1 MILSD
6 QRRLLLRSIFMVL
19 AAYLFI
25 ISIINFYRYASS
37 PTDENLFSNTQS
49 TAYVIKSFPGQL
61 GRPLPT
67 LKARQ
72 EIAIDSVLVGDLVL
86 NAARKKLRSRVDAQ
100 RILRVIP
107 SDSTFDLEIFRP
119 TNNRTV
125 IYRVQKSA
133 MPDSFLR
140 ELPPVVNVTDV
151 YKDGASDRAGMKV
164 GDLIFRINGKNFKNA
179 AEADF
184 ILRSGQTGK
193 TIAYEVIRNNRSVTL
208 QVQLA
213 QFGVPVAQLIFFL
226 SGLVFFG
233 VGTFLTM
240 KQPEVKAIRLI
251 GLAMQFIGFYMMVAF
266 YRRQLEPGAFF
277 VIRDLTMLVTLFLG
291 LAIWFHSSY
300 YFPKVRPELLQRRW
314 MQYVPYGFAAIFM
327 AIALYAGPPQNNPL
341 SALVLVGMLLL
352 STIYAAIISFIF
364 RKQRTPEHKKLSR
377 IIQWTGIS
385 VGVTITVMVFIFG
398 NNQRAGFIGIPFILI
413 PLSYLYTIG
422 RYRLFDMN
430 LRIGRNIQYTVASTV
445 WVAFLLIVSVRIL
458 LSLASL
464 HFDLPNVRFSV
475 TSVEVLDT
483 PSSPEQHDLQERG
496 IMMLFALVIGLTAWK
511 AGQAGQRFIDK
522 QFDRAAYDYRRAASE
537 LAEVMATKLS
547 MGDLARGI
555 VQKLSEIMHLRKVGV
570 LFFRNQKDCCC
581 QEADGFDGQ
590 EWKEFCMDI
599 DHRLVPA
606 LEKFRSDSRLSV
618 DYLPPDL
625 QDSFREHGFRH
636 VIPIRFKEKLVG
648 TLLIG
653 EKLSEAPFHNEDL
666 SFLAAV
672 AKQASVSIEN
682 AFLYEGL
689 AEQERLKHEL
699 AIARRIQLAS
709 LPQTTPKVDGLDI
722 AGISIPAT
730 EVGGDYFD
738 YLNGVPNEITII
750 VGDVSGKGTSAA
762 LYMSKVQGILRS
774 LHGMGLS
781 PRDLFVRVNHLLCQ
795 DMDRKSFVTTLG
807 ADFDASA
814 RSVVLARAG
823 HLPLFYFNSQTQKVE
838 MITPKGLGFGLD
850 DEGVFATELEEKTIG
865 YRAGDI
871 FLFITD
877 GITEAHNRTGGEFGE
892 EMVSSILQNSAS
904 LNADQIRDKII
915 SEVKR
920 FGAGTQQHDDQTI
933 VVVKAR

>member
-1 MILSD
+1 MISSD
-6 QRRLLLRSIFMVL
+6 QRRLLLRSIFAVL
-19 AAYLFI
+19 ASLLLI
-25 ISIINFYRYASS
+25 IAVMNFYRFASS
-37 PTDENLFSNTQS
+37 PTDENLFTDVPSNL
-49 TAYVIKSFPGQL
+49 YVFENFSAQL
-61 GRPLPT
+61 SNKDDLQ
-67 LKARQ
+67 KVVQAQ
-72 EIAIDSVLVGDLVL
+72 IADSVLIGDLLVSINRKDLAGVENSAQFLESIAADSVL
-86 NAARKKLRSRVDAQ
+86 D
-100 RILRVIP
+100 LRVFR
-107 SDSTFDLEIFRP
+107 STTQAMLD
-119 TNNRTV
+119 
-125 IYRVQKSA
+125 YRVANSA
-133 MPDSFLR
+133 MPDSFFR
-140 ELPPVVNVTDV
+140 KIPSCVRVIDV
-151 YKDGASDRAGMKV
+151 QQDGASYRAGMKV
-164 GDLIFRINGKNFKNA
+164 GDLIVRINGKSFKNA
-179 AEADF
+179 AEADLV
-184 ILRSGQTGK
+184 LRSGETGK
-193 TIAYEVIRNNRSVTL
+193 TIAYEVIRNNRTLTL
-208 QVQLA
+208 QVKLAKFGVPLA
-213 QFGVPVAQLIFFL
+213 QFFFYL
-226 SGLVFFG
+226 SGLVFLG
-233 VGTFLTM
+233 VGAFLTI
-240 KQPEVKAIRLI
+240 KQPEIRAIQLV
-251 GLAMQFIGFYMMVAF
+251 GLALQFIGFFMTVLF
-266 YRRQLEPGAFF
+266 NRRGIEPGAFPF
-277 VIRDLTMLVTLFLG
+277 VRDLTMVVALFVG
-291 LAIWFHSSY
+291 IAVWFHSEY
-300 YFPKVRPELLQRRW
+300 YFPKARPELLERRW
-314 MQYVPYGFAAIFM
+314 MRYVPYGFAVFFM
-327 AIALYAGPPQNNPL
+327 GVTIYAGPIQNNFL
-341 SALVLVGMLLL
+341 SLIALFAMPVLTLLY
-352 STIYAAIISFIF
+352 SIVIRFVF

-377 IIQWTGIS
+377 IVKWTGI
-385 VGVTITVMVFIFG
+385 VV
-398 NNQRAGFIGIPFILI
+398 GFIIFLMIFIRGVNQESGFAGIPLILI

-445 WVAFLLIVSVRIL
+445 WVVFLVVVSVRIL

-464 HFDLPNVRFSV
+464 DFELPNIRFSV

-483 PSSPEQHDLQERG
+483 PPSPEQRALQERG
-496 IMMLFALVIGLTAWK
+496 IMMFFAVVIGWMAWK
-511 AGQAGQRFIDK
+511 VGHAGQRFIDR

-547 MGDLARGI
+547 MADLARGI
-555 VQKLSEIMHLRKVGV
+555 VQKLSDIMHLRRVGV
-570 LFFRNQKDCCC
+570 LFFRDQKESCC
-581 QEADGFDGQ
+581 QEADGFDGV

-625 QDSFREHGFRH
+625 QDSFHEHGFRH

-672 AKQASVSIEN
+672 AKQSSVAIEN

-738 YLNGVPNEITII
+738 YLNGLPNEITII

-774 LHGMGLS
+774 LHGMGLT
-781 PRDLFVRVNHLLCQ
+781 PRDLFIRVNHLLCQ
-795 DMDRKSFVTTLG
+795 DMDRRSFVTTLG
-807 ADFDASA
+807 ADFDANA
-814 RSVVLARAG
+814 RRVVLARAG

-838 MITPKGLGFGLD
+838 MVTPKGLGFGLD

-865 YRAGDI
+865 YRSGDV

-877 GITEAHNRTGGEFGE
+877 GITEAHNRSGGEFGE
-892 EMVSSILQNSAS
+892 ENVAAILHSSAS
-904 LNADQIRDKII
+904 LSADQIRDKII